1 MKEKKIKKGFAV
13 VVMPPSGENY
23 TDGFYE
29 TIDEA
34 KEAVGKLRYFR
45 ISCMI
50 YYAEK
55 EIILHEWNSFV
66 YIGSIYR
73 EGVWPY

>member
-13 VVMPPSGENY
+13 VVSEGLEMI
-23 TDGFYE
+23 TDGFHE
-29 TIDEA
+29 TLEEA
-34 KEAVGKLRYFR
+34 KKAVEKLRYFG
-45 ISCMI
+45 ISCQI

-55 EIILHEWNSFV
+55 EIIPHEWNSFV

>member
-13 VVMPPSGENY
+13 VVQQGLEQV
-23 TDGFYE
+23 THGFYE
-29 TIDEA
+29 KIEEA
-34 KEAVGKLRYFR
+34 KEEVSKLRYFR
-45 ISCMI
+45 ISCRI

-55 EIILHEWNSFV
+55 EIIPHEWNSFV
-66 YIGSIYR
+66 YISELDR

>member
-13 VVMPPSGENY
+13 IVSKGLETF

-29 TIDEA
+29 TIEEA
-34 KEAVGKLRYFR
+34 KEAIEKLRYFGILCR
-45 ISCMI
+45 I

-55 EIILHEWNSFV
+55 EIIPHEWNSFV

-73 EGVWPY
+73 EDVFPY

>member
-1 MKEKKIKKGFAV
+1 MKKIIKKGFAV

-34 KEAVGKLRYFR
+34 KEAIRKLRHFGVL
-45 ISCMI
+45 CCI

-55 EIILHEWNSFV
+55 EIIPREWNSFV
-66 YIGSIYR
+66 YISTLYR
-73 EGVWPY
+73 EGVTPY